1 MKIRFTSPVV
11 FKCKFTET
19 MQFNNFSLKKFN
31 TFGIDAS
38 TKIFFSFSKNEEL
51 IDFLANNFNS
61 KLPFY
66 ILGGGSNI
74 LFTKDF
80 EGTIIHPETKGITIV
95 EESDNDVFVEAQAG
109 EIWDDFVE
117 WTVSH
122 NLHGI
127 ENLSF
132 IPGTVGASP
141 VQNIGAYGVEAGN
154 CIYKVHCLSIENQ
167 TEKIFTQSEC
177 KFGYRDSIFKHEY
190 AQKYIV
196 TSVVYKLQKDAPF
209 NLKYGSL
216 TNCIDPQSATLQI
229 VRDGIINVRKTKL
242 PDPKEIGSAGSFFKN
257 PIIPTLQ
264 ADALK
269 QKFPEMVTYAAPNGT
284 KIAAG
289 WLIDSLGLKG
299 FSIGGAMVHDKQALV
314 LTNKGNATSNDV
326 VELAQ
331 YIQKQV
337 QETYEIEIVPEVI
350 YL

>member
-1 MKIRFTSPVV
+1 
-11 FKCKFTET
+11 
-19 MQFNNFSLKKFN
+19 MQFNNFSLKNFN

-38 TKIFFSFSKNEEL
+38 TSIFFSYTKNDEL
-51 IDFLANNFNS
+51 VEFLANDFNS
-61 KLPFY
+61 TRPFY

-74 LFTKDF
+74 LFTKNFD
-80 EGTIIHPETKGITIV
+80 GTIIHPETKGISIV
-95 EESDNDVFVEAQAG
+95 AENENDVFVEAQAG
-109 EIWDDFVE
+109 EIWDEFVE
-117 WTVSH
+117 WTVTH

-154 CIYKVHCLSIENQ
+154 CIHEVRCLDITHQNEKVFSQ
-167 TEKIFTQSEC
+167 TDC
-177 KFGYRDSIFKHEY
+177 KFGYRDSIFKHEC

-196 TSVVYKLQKDAPF
+196 LSVVYKLQKNAQF

-216 TNCIDPQSATLQI
+216 TNYIDEQTATLQN
-229 VRDGIINVRKTKL
+229 VREGIINVRKTKL

-257 PIIPTLQ
+257 PIIPTKQ
-264 ADALK
+264 AEILK
-269 QKFPEMVTYAAPNGT
+269 QKFANMVTYPAPNGT

-299 FSIGGAMVHDKQALV
+299 YSIGGAKVHEKQALV
-314 LTNKGNATSNDV
+314 LTNTGNATSSDV

-331 YIQKQV
+331 HIQKLV
-337 QETYEIEIVPEVI
+337 FETYGIEIVPEVI

>member
-1 MKIRFTSPVV
+1 
-11 FKCKFTET
+11 

-38 TKIFFSFSKNEEL
+38 TSIYFSYTKNDEL
-51 IDFLANNFNS
+51 VEFLANDFNS
-61 KLPFY
+61 TRPFY

-74 LFTKDF
+74 LFTKNFD
-80 EGTIIHPETKGITIV
+80 GTIIHPETKGISIV
-95 EESDNDVFVEAQAG
+95 AENENDVFVEAQAG

-117 WTVSH
+117 WTVAH
-122 NLHGI
+122 ELHGI

-154 CIYKVHCLSIENQ
+154 CIHEVHCLDIKNQ
-167 TEKIFTQSEC
+167 NKKIFTQNDC
-177 KFGYRDSIFKHEY
+177 KFGYRDSIFKHEC
-190 AQKYIV
+190 AGKYIV
-196 TSVVYKLQKDAPF
+196 ISVVYKLQKNAPF

-216 TNCIDPQSATLQI
+216 TNVIDEQKATLRD
-229 VRDGIINVRKTKL
+229 VREGIITVRKTKL

-257 PIIPTLQ
+257 PIVPTEQ
-264 ADALK
+264 ADTLK
-269 QKFPEMVTYAAPNGT
+269 QKFPNMVTYPASNGT

-299 FSIGGAMVHDKQALV
+299 FSIGGAKVHDKQALV
-314 LTNKGNATSNDV
+314 LTNVGNATSSDI
-326 VELAQ
+326 VELAKH
-331 YIQKQV
+331 IQKLV
-337 QETYEIEIVPEVI
+337 LETYGIEIVPEVI